1 MGGSFYFGFR
11 EGQKKPQ
18 IITIKGVGNL
28 EDGKISAVD
37 FGLFWETWNTIKE
50 KYIYSNKLSDQDLVY
65 GAVNGLV
72 NSLGDPNTNFFPPD
86 EAKKFSEDISGE
98 FSGIGAE
105 IGIRNGNLV
114 IVAPLK
120 DSPAEK
126 IGIKAGDKILK
137 IDGKN
142 APLTTDEGVKLI
154 RGKKGTAIVLTI
166 LRNNWNTP
174 KDFSIVRD
182 TIRIPT
188 VEWKILEGNIAHI
201 NLYNF
206 YEKAPLAFYDALLK
220 IVPQNPKGI
229 ILDLRDNP
237 GGYLEAAINL
247 AGWFFEPGTVVVTEE
262 FSAEKK
268 NILKST
274 GSGFLKNTPVV
285 VLINGGS
292 ASASEI
298 LAGALRDN
306 RKIKLIGEISF
317 GKGTV
322 QELMK
327 LRGDSEVKV
336 TVAHWLMP
344 NGGLIEKNGIKPD
357 YEVKLTDKDI
367 EAEKDPQLDK
377 AIEVIKKEFKI

>member
-1 MGGSFYFGFR
+1 MGGSFYFGFQ

-18 IITIKGVGNL
+18 TITIKGVGNL

-37 FGLFWETWNTIKE
+37 FGLFWETWNTLKE
-50 KYIYSNKLSDQDLVY
+50 KYIYSGKLKDQDLVY
-65 GAVNGLV
+65 GAINGLV
-72 NSLGDPNTNFFPPD
+72 NSLGDPNTNFFSPD
-86 EAKKFSEDISGE
+86 DAKKFSEDISGE

-105 IGIRNGNLV
+105 IGIRNNNLV

-154 RGKKGTAIVLTI
+154 RGKRGTTIVLTI
-166 LRNNWNTP
+166 LRNDWNAP

-182 TIRIPT
+182 VIQIPT
-188 VEWKILEGNIAHI
+188 VEWKMLDGGIAHI

-206 YEKAPLAFYDALLK
+206 YEKAPIAFYETLLK
-220 IVPQNPKGI
+220 IAPQNPKGI

-262 FSAEKK
+262 FNTEKK
-268 NILKST
+268 TVLKSA
-274 GSGFLKNTPVV
+274 GSGFLKNTPIV

-306 RKIKLIGEISF
+306 RKIKLIGETSF

-322 QELMK
+322 QELME
-327 LRGDSEVKV
+327 LRGGSEVKV

-367 EAEKDPQLDK
+367 EAGKDPQLDK
-377 AIEVIKKEFKI
+377 AVEVIKKEFKM